1 MKVGDLVKHYF
12 TEGLGIIL
20 REVHDP
26 LCSTTTNKVF
36 DILWQEGTI
45 GHNVWSYDLEA
56 INESR

>member
-45 GHNVWSYDLEA
+45 GQNVWSYDLEA
-56 INESR
+56 ISEGR